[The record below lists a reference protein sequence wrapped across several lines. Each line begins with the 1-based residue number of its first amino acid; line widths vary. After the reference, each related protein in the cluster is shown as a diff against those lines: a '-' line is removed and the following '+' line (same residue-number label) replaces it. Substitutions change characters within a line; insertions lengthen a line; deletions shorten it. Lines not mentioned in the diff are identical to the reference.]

1 MSKDDLVKVMQIAI
15 SLLDKGD
22 ASKANGVLKIGL
34 TGYFNS
40 GRQWFNKIQ
49 FVYLGIIK
57 NKNGYDKEEI

>member
-34 TGYFNS
+34 TGHFNDEPCYPVS
-40 GRQWFNKIQ
+40 K
-49 FVYLGIIK
+49 K
-57 NKNGYDKEEI
+57 

>member
-1 MSKDDLVKVMQIAI
+1 MTELVIQYPVRIFTYNKKQIKVMSKDDLVKVMQIAI

-40 GRQWFNKIQ
+40 GR
-49 FVYLGIIK
+49 
-57 NKNGYDKEEI
+57 

>member
-40 GRQWFNKIQ
+40 GR
-49 FVYLGIIK
+49 
-57 NKNGYDKEEI
+57 